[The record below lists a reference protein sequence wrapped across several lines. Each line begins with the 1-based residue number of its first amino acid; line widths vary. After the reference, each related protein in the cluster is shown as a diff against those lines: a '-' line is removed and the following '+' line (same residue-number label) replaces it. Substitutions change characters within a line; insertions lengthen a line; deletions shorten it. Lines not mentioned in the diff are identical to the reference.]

1 MKASAEMSVHLK
13 TSFPAIEPPKA
24 RVLILGSIPGDRSIA
39 ENQYYGHPRNRFW
52 KMLAYL
58 TGSETPDDYSAKK
71 ELLYANQITLWDV
84 AQQAIRKG
92 SMDSDIKNAVP
103 NDIRELLERNPGI
116 KTIGFNGKKAEAL
129 FDKFFEREK
138 GMTYRSLP
146 STSPANAGITFDSL
160 CGQWAVLFSG

>member
-1 MKASAEMSVHLK
+1 MSVHLK
-13 TSFPAIEPPKA
+13 TSFPPIEPPQA

-39 ENQYYGHPRNRFW
+39 ENEYYGHPRNRFW
-52 KMLAYL
+52 KMLAHL
-58 TGSETPDDYSAKK
+58 TGTQNPESYLAKM
-71 ELLYANQITLWDV
+71 ELLYQNHIALWDV

-103 NDIRELLERNPGI
+103 NEIRELLKRNPGI
-116 KTIGFNGKKAEAL
+116 KIIGFNGKKAEAL

-138 GMTYRSLP
+138 GMTYWSLP
-146 STSPANAGITFDSL
+146 STSPANAGITFDAL